1 LARLLI
7 GNSLRKYFERWTFVR
22 KLLWCTEAAVFW
34 LFLGIARALPTDR
47 ATALGRRL
55 LMSIGPRLDKHR
67 IFKRNLELAFP
78 DKDDTEIEA
87 LAREVWGSAGG
98 LLVEYA
104 HLEDICIREAD
115 TRLQIASQGDVPV
128 LRNPRRPAIFVSAH
142 LANWEI
148 CAAGV
153 RRAGVPVTAVYTPL
167 QNPYLERMLARS
179 RRPLG
184 IRLVAR
190 DESMRVLL
198 RELRAGRSI
207 GMIMDQRVDTGVPLP
222 FFGIDKL
229 TTLVPARLAI
239 RHGYDLVPL
248 RTERLEG
255 SRFRVTFYAPLQP
268 DDPAASEIEQA
279 KQVTRK
285 INLLFED
292 WIRERPRDWW
302 CSKRRWPKDA
312 ERPRQSIAKCGESL
326 RSQGAAQH

>member
-22 KLLWCTEAAVFW
+22 KLLWFVEAAVFW
-34 LFLGIARALPTDR
+34 LFLGIARMLPTDR
-47 ATALGRRL
+47 ATAMGRRL
-55 LMSIGPRLDKHR
+55 LMWIGPQLDKHR

-78 DKDDTEIEA
+78 DKDEHEIEA
-87 LAREVWGSAGG
+87 LACEVWGSAGG
-98 LLVEYA
+98 LLMEYA

-115 TRLQIASQGDVPV
+115 SRLQIANRGDVPV
-128 LRNPRRPAIFVSAH
+128 LRHPERPAIFVSAH

-148 CAAGV
+148 CAAGI
-153 RRAGVPVTAVYTPL
+153 RRAGIPVTGVYTPL

-179 RRPLG
+179 REPLG

-229 TTLVPARLAI
+229 TTLVPARLAL

-255 SRFRVTFYAPLQP
+255 SRFRVTFYAPLLP

-279 KQVTRK
+279 KQVTGK

-292 WIRERPRDWW
+292 WIRERPQDWW

-312 ERPRQSIAKCGESL
+312 IRPQKAAATDAGRVRPQSTARL
-326 RSQGAAQH
+326 